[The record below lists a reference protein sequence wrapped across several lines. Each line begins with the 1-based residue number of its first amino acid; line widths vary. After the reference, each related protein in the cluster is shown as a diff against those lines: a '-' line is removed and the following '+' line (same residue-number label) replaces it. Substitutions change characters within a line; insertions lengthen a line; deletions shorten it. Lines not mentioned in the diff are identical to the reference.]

1 MSLVWFL
8 LRTARR
14 RPISSTLLIL
24 LDRDWKRDQDCF
36 PRCAAPDSSVD
47 SHLLIVVRRGRGWKT
62 YQLIGLQLTQVCEPI
77 ILFLLL
83 LSLVDQSSQFIHLD
97 YHLAWSIRL

>member
-1 MSLVWFL
+1 MELQQLGSSLG
-8 LRTARR
+8 
-14 RPISSTLLIL
+14 IL
-24 LDRDWKRDQDCF
+24 GV
-36 PRCAAPDSSVD
+36 P
-47 SHLLIVVRRGRGWKT
+47 HLLIVVRRGRGWKN

-77 ILFLLL
+77 ILFLLM